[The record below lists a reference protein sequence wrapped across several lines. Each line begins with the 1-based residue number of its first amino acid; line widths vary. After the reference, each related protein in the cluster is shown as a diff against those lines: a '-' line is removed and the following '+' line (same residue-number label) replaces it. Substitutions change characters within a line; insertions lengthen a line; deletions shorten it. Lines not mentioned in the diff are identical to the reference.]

1 MQAKRLNI
9 QVKRLR
15 RNMSTKFRL
24 MVVQWMLL
32 TLFSVSSIS
41 LADSSASVKKYYV
54 NDIKEAMY
62 KHITNHVDEDGI
74 FHLKDEKT
82 NEILE
87 LEFVKIHNPVRQ
99 INDHI
104 YFACTDFRVHKEPQK
119 LYDLDFWMDIE
130 TGELRIYQTKIH
142 KEPRKSL
149 IYGWYKQPRYTFV
162 NDKVIPLY

>member
-1 MQAKRLNI
+1 
-9 QVKRLR
+9 
-15 RNMSTKFRL
+15 MSTKL
-24 MVVQWMLL
+24 YSIALQLILL
-32 TLFSVSSIS
+32 ALVSLSSIS
-41 LADSSASVKKYYV
+41 LAESSPPVKKYYV
-54 NDIKEAMY
+54 QDIKEAMH
-62 KHITNHVDEDGI
+62 KHIANHVDEDGI
-74 FHLKDEKT
+74 FRLKDEKT